1 MYSAVLLLHSW
12 LRWLVVIG
20 VALAFVR
27 GLQGWGG
34 GRRWT
39 STDDGMSR
47 LATIALDLQT
57 LLGLILYVGLS
68 PTVAAA
74 FTNIGASM
82 RDAALRFFLV
92 EHAFGMIVAL
102 ALAHVGRVRVRRAPD
117 NGNKHRYLAI
127 FFGLALVIILGSI
140 PWPFMP
146 AARPLFRFS

>member
-12 LRWLVVIG
+12 LRWVVVLG
-20 VALAFVR
+20 VLLACIR
-27 GLQGWGG
+27 GIAGWGG

-39 STDDGMSR
+39 ATDDGVSR
-47 LATIALDLQT
+47 LATIALDVQT
-57 LLGLILYVGLS
+57 LLGLFLYVVLS

-74 FTNIGASM
+74 FTNIGGAM
-82 RDAALRFFLV
+82 RDSALRFFLV
-92 EHAFGMIVAL
+92 EHAFGMILAL

-127 FFGLALVIILGSI
+127 FFGLALLLVLGSI

-146 AARPLFRFS
+146 AARPLFRF